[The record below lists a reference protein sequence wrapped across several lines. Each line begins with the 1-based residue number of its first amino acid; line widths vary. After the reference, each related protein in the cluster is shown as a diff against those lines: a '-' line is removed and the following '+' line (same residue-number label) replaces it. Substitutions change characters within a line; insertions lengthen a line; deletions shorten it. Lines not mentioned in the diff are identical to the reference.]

1 MAHAWGRRA
10 SAGAWTGTRPAWAL
24 SALLLGVVSVVGI
37 AQYRYAHWT
46 PLQRF
51 YLAPYVRSTILNA
64 LGLTT
69 SGRYALLTV
78 VDRRGPRFALDADVL
93 PISGRA
99 HVDAAAPSFSLT
111 REAAD
116 AGVRTLT
123 ITGGQYDHLAL
134 QTFLRAWIYHDRTLR
149 DLAWPPLLGGLGVLT
164 LGLLVAVPQDA
175 ARARARRHGR
185 RLKGPELVRPGAF
198 TRRLRADG
206 IGWLQDG
213 RRGLLGAG
221 APVWV
226 RVPRAVESSH
236 FLVMGDT
243 GTGKSALIRQLLLQ
257 VQDREETA
265 IVYDPALEYAPQFLD
280 PARGD
285 QILNPLDARTPF
297 WTPADELRIDAE
309 ALTLAES
316 LFPERPNENSFF
328 SDAPRRIMAFLLTH
342 RPDAA
347 QIVAWLSDPAELD
360 RLLAGTPYAVMI
372 DKHAGPQRAGV
383 LASLNMVADA
393 LQLLPTAR
401 ATTQRWSATAW
412 SATRRG
418 WLFFTSTPETRAR
431 LVPLTSLWLDTL
443 VLRLMNQ
450 DQPASRRTWFVI
462 DELASLQ
469 RLPQLHT
476 AMTEARKSNSPLVL
490 GFQGRSQLAKRYGLD
505 AEAMLS
511 QPATKIFLR
520 TSEPEAAKWIS
531 QTLGDIETE
540 RLRQSR
546 SAGDGWASTS
556 RRSTSYG
563 LERQVEPLVMPSE
576 ISGLPNLRG
585 YLKLGNLVTRLSVP
599 FIHVAS
605 RHQALIARADSASA
619 GTPRF
624 RSTPAPAPAVATP
637 VHEFAESPTA
647 ASHGGHG
654 AGHSHRSFD

>member
-1 MAHAWGRRA
+1 LV
-10 SAGAWTGTRPAWAL
+10 SA
-24 SALLLGVVSVVGI
+24 VSVVAI
-37 AQYRYAHWT
+37 AEYRYAQWT

-51 YLAPYVRSTILNA
+51 YLGPYVRSTL
-64 LGLTT
+64 LVHVGFRTPGT
-69 SGRYALLTV
+69 YAVFTV
-78 VDRRGPRFALDADVL
+78 VDARGLRLALDADVQPVPDRWRSDPVAVPFGL
-93 PISGRA
+93 AS
-99 HVDAAAPSFSLT
+99 T
-111 REAAD
+111 AAD
-116 AGVRTLT
+116 AGVGALRLASDR
-123 ITGGQYDHLAL
+123 YDHGKL
-134 QTFLRAWIYHDRTLR
+134 QTFLRGWIYQDQRLR
-149 DLAWPPLLGGLGVLT
+149 DLAWPAVAGGLGVLG
-164 LGLLVAVPQDA
+164 LGLLVGLPQDA
-175 ARARARRHGR
+175 ARAHTRRHGR
-185 RLKGPELVRPGAF
+185 RLKGPELVSPRAF

-206 IGWLQDG
+206 IGWRQDRSRG
-213 RRGLLGAG
+213 GFRRA
-221 APVWV
+221 VSTWV
-226 RVPRAVESSH
+226 RVPRTVESSH

-257 VQDREETA
+257 VEGRGETA
-265 IVYDPALEYAPQFLD
+265 IVYDPALEYVGQFYE
-280 PARGD
+280 PRRGD

-297 WTPADELRIDAE
+297 WTPADELRLDAE

-372 DKHAGPQRAGV
+372 DKNAGPQRAGV

-401 ATTQRWSATAW
+401 TTSERWSATAW
-412 SATRRG
+412 ATTRRG
-418 WLFFTSTPETRAR
+418 WLFFTSTPQTRAR

-450 DQPASRRTWFVI
+450 DQTASLRTWFVI

-520 TSEPEAAKWIS
+520 TSEPEAAKWIA

-546 SAGDGWASTS
+546 SSGDGWASTS
-556 RRSTSYG
+556 RRSTTYG

-576 ISGLPNLRG
+576 IGGLPNLCG

-599 FIHVAS
+599 FIHVAN
-605 RHQALIARADSASA
+605 RQPALVARDDAASA

-624 RSTPAPAPAVATP
+624 RGTASAAPVADAPAHAFAT
-637 VHEFAESPTA
+637 APTDGRGSGQA
-647 ASHGGHG
+647 LS
-654 AGHSHRSFD
+654 SFD